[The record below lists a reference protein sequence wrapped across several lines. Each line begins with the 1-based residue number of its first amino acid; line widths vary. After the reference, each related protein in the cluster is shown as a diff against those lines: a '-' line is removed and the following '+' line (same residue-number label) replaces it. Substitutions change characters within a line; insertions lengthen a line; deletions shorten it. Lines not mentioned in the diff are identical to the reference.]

1 MKGFRNGVTDTR
13 RWLNALLVI
22 RAVQVVRQV
31 LVISPQPLNRF
42 FLTCGLFVHSSKE
55 RTLSM
60 STDKQFPLQGKRA
73 VVTGAGRGIGRS
85 IALALAHA
93 GADVTV
99 TARTPAELDSL
110 VAKIQAVGRKGY
122 AIACDVTDGEQVQHM
137 AQACL
142 EKMGGLD
149 ILVNNAG
156 NASSHKFL
164 NHPDDLWQR
173 MLAVN
178 LTSVYAVTKAFV
190 PTLVE
195 QRQGR
200 IINIASTASRVG
212 GRYIA
217 AYTAAKHGV
226 LGLTRALAI
235 EFISYNITVNA
246 ICPGYVDTPL
256 TDTSV
261 SNIIARTGMSET
273 QARETLAKTSPQQ
286 RLIEP
291 DEIASLAVFLAQDS
305 SKGITGQAINID
317 GGGVMS

>member
-1 MKGFRNGVTDTR
+1 MSANEQ
-13 RWLNALLVI
+13 L
-22 RAVQVVRQV
+22 
-31 LVISPQPLNRF
+31 
-42 FLTCGLFVHSSKE
+42 
-55 RTLSM
+55 TLS
-60 STDKQFPLQGKRA
+60 GKRA
-73 VVTGAGRGIGRS
+73 VITGAGRGIGRS
-85 IALALAHA
+85 IALALAQA

-110 VAKIQAVGRKGY
+110 VAQIQATGRKGY
-122 AIACDVTDGEQVQHM
+122 AVACDVTDGEQVQHM
-137 AQACL
+137 AQTCL
-142 EKMGGLD
+142 EMMGGLD

-195 QRQGR
+195 QRWGR
-200 IINIASTASRVG
+200 IINIASIASRVG

-226 LGLTRALAI
+226 LGLTRALAV
-235 EFISYNITVNA
+235 EFVSYNITVNA

-261 SNIIARTGMSET
+261 SNITARTGMSET

-291 DEIASLAVFLAQDS
+291 DEIASLAVFLAQES
-305 SKGITGQAINID
+305 SKGISGQAINID